1 MNMSKEEHRNFED
14 KPKYDFK
21 FDWAVGRKFE
31 LWISVD
37 SEKLRIRS
45 EITSS
50 KLPSEEE
57 EGNISNEN
65 NQE

>member
-1 MNMSKEEHRNFED
+1 MSKEGEYRNFKD
-14 KPKYDFK
+14 KPEYDFK

-31 LWISVD
+31 LRISVD
-37 SEKLRIRS
+37 SEKLRIRT

-50 KLPSEEE
+50 NLPSEGGEE
-57 EGNISNEN
+57 NKPNEN